1 MDGFLQKATQF
12 AEQQFENSESGSA
25 NRTASH
31 RIASHHTR
39 SASPPM
45 EPNHQTGNPPRVRY
59 TDASSHRPTEC
70 RFAATPGATDR
81 ALNVEDK
88 LVLIHA

>member
-31 RIASHHTR
+31 RIASHR
-39 SASPPM
+39 IA
-45 EPNHQTGNPPRVRY
+45 
-59 TDASSHRPTEC
+59 SHRI
-70 RFAATPGATDR
+70 TPVQQVLLSSL
-81 ALNVEDK
+81 ALLFSARIVD
-88 LVLIHA
+88 